1 MVKIEAVSCVHLLQV
16 AILQMNALDRIPD
29 KFEIPQ
35 YEFLGRKV
43 AAEKFLPKGWG
54 NLVDAKPLRTHVC
67 VVDRQVRFVHRS
79 IRISVL
85 VGDLKRISAGC
96 NTLWC

>member
-1 MVKIEAVSCVHLLQV
+1 MSIYYKLQF
-16 AILQMNALDRIPD
+16 LQMNALDRIPD

-43 AAEKFLPKGWG
+43 AAEKFLPKGGG

-67 VVDRQVRFVHRS
+67 VVDRQVRFLHRKH
-79 IRISVL
+79 RISVL
-85 VGDLKRISAGC
+85 LGDLKHTSAGC
-96 NTLWC
+96 NTLCC